1 MEESMDEWD
10 PEEETYYKCHLDGS
24 ENSFLYL
31 AELCLQGFSPFSISI
46 RCKDFSQ
53 GEECSACVKMPSCPL
68 QECLPICEVNL
79 RGKDQI
85 KQGLHWSPLRIFN
98 SCRALCIFFWC
109 ASSKPKQACPQGLGS
124 TCPLGQEFITQSNHS
139 TNSQM
144 CPHVPF
150 PAEACQPL
158 VVHGVLCA
166 FLSLT
171 VHMC

>member
-31 AELCLQGFSPFSISI
+31 AELCLQGFSPFRISI

-53 GEECSACVKMPSCPL
+53 GEECSACVKMPLCPL

-85 KQGLHWSPLRIFN
+85 KQGLHWSIMGLFLFLIRIYHLLGYTLLNF
-98 SCRALCIFFWC
+98 SVVKTSIKIVLLCTLVTVFFI
-109 ASSKPKQACPQGLGS
+109 PQ
-124 TCPLGQEFITQSNHS
+124 
-139 TNSQM
+139 
-144 CPHVPF
+144 
-150 PAEACQPL
+150 
-158 VVHGVLCA
+158 
-166 FLSLT
+166 LS
-171 VHMC
+171 